1 MLTLNTASTAL
12 VIIDL
17 QEGILPFAGG
27 PYSADEV
34 VARSARLAEHFR
46 AKGAPVVMV
55 RVGWSKD
62 FAEALRQPVDAPTP
76 AQALPPEWWH
86 YPVALG
92 KRDSDIEVI
101 KRQWGAFYGT
111 DLELQ
116 CVGAALIPW
125 CCAGSPPISVWN
137 LRRATLGSW
146 GSRWYWRKTR
156 AVQPAQASTKT
167 VSRIYSPA
175 SPACVRWRR
184 LSPLY
189 DLYRF
194 AAMVAPQV
202 GAAWDQYACGL
213 RPTL

>member
-1 MLTLNTASTAL
+1 MTEISMLTLNTASTAL

-27 PYSADEV
+27 PHSADEV

-92 KRDSDIEVI
+92 KRDS
-101 KRQWGAFYGT
+101 
-111 DLELQ
+111 ELQ
-116 CVGAALIPW
+116 LRRRGIDTVVLCGISTNIGVESTARNAWELGFSLVLAEDACSAASASQHQNSFTHIFPRIARVRSVEEIIAAL
-125 CCAGSPPISVWN
+125 
-137 LRRATLGSW
+137 
-146 GSRWYWRKTR
+146 
-156 AVQPAQASTKT
+156 
-167 VSRIYSPA
+167 
-175 SPACVRWRR
+175 
-184 LSPLY
+184 
-189 DLYRF
+189 
-194 AAMVAPQV
+194 
-202 GAAWDQYACGL
+202 
-213 RPTL
+213 